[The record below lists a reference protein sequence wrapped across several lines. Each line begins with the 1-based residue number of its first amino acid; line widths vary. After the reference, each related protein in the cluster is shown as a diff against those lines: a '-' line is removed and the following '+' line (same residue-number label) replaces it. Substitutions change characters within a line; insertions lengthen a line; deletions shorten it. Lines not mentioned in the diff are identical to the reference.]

1 MVDALKRARQW
12 VTDGGCVIDMHPTA
26 APALVLVGHSVG
38 GEVDNG
44 SANDRHQ
51 AATDAVSAAI
61 RARLFT
67 LETAIEFD
75 YCVYADTLDELQQH
89 IHDEWREGHI
99 GDVTFANTQQ
109 LLRANPDQQ
118 PHVRE
123 RVSASRLSP
132 VII

>member
-12 VTDGGCVIDMHPTA
+12 VTDGGCVIDIHPTA
-26 APALVLVGHSVG
+26 APALVLVGQSVG

-44 SANDRHQ
+44 TAKDRHQ
-51 AATDAVSAAI
+51 AATDAVSAVI
-61 RARLFT
+61 RDRLFT
-67 LETAIEFD
+67 LQVSTEFD

-99 GDVTFANTQQ
+99 GDITFANTQK
-109 LLRANPDQQ
+109 LLRAAPNQKPR
-118 PHVRE
+118 VRE
-123 RVSASRLSP
+123 HVSASRLLP